1 MNNQKDNYNGWTN
14 RETWLVNVWFLDG
27 FGSEDFYD
35 TRDPYELGEHLRD
48 FVQSELDQADI
59 PDVWLDFICLA
70 SVDWYELGEHL
81 IEDWYS

>member
-1 MNNQKDNYNGWTN
+1 MSNETYNGWTN

-35 TRDPYELGEHLRD
+35 TRDAYELGEHLRD

-59 PDVWLDFICLA
+59 PDVWLDFICLN

-81 IEDWYS
+81 INDWYD

>member
-1 MNNQKDNYNGWTN
+1 MSKETYNGWTN

-35 TRDPYELGEHLRD
+35 TRDAYELGEHLRD

-59 PDVWLDFICLA
+59 PDVWLDFICLN

-81 IEDWYS
+81 INDWYD